1 MNLDLTSKPA
11 APAGARAAGANPSL
25 TETGRP
31 LAQWVR
37 TLSLRF
43 GLLGLILLL
52 AGCGDDDAP
61 QRAVRVSNWLNAAVN
76 PAFLSLERTFERE
89 YEANH
94 PGVRLISEPIPG
106 PGRYAPKLLLAH
118 LAGSV
123 PDAGYLDAASEA
135 VFINNG
141 VVADLMP
148 FVRADPDFSLDDYFP
163 EIVSTFRR
171 GDKLYGVPLDFTPMV
186 IYYNRRIFQ
195 AAGIDEPRDGW
206 TFDEFLA
213 TCAKLKAAQ
222 RDGKPVVEF
231 PLYFENVM
239 PFWICWIWNGGGDV
253 LIEDGTRASGAL
265 DSPQTIDAF
274 HNLIALMFKHR
285 YAPTLIESAAAGV
298 DMFRTARAAMDMK
311 GHWML
316 LDYRADGLDVG
327 VVSIPTTL
335 PRPVTVVYQS
345 GLMVMSRAAEPQL
358 GWEYVKHLT
367 SESVQTRRVA
377 SGLAISAN
385 KKTAAKYAD
394 SPLEQAFLRQM
405 AYSRS
410 QWGTRVERYPY
421 VEEVCQQTLKDLVS
435 EIDATLRRSGGVY
448 SETAVRAR
456 VAAALTDAARR
467 IDEFLR

>member
-1 MNLDLTSKPA
+1 MKPE
-11 APAGARAAGANPSL
+11 GTRARHCRLHYFA
-25 TETGRP
+25 
-31 LAQWVR
+31 
-37 TLSLRF
+37 LRSS
-43 GLLGLILLL
+43 LL
-52 AGCGDDDAP
+52 ALFLSGCGDGEHA
-61 QRAVRVSNWLNAAVN
+61 QRVVRVSNWLNAAVN

-89 YEANH
+89 FEANH

-148 FVRADPDFSLDDYFP
+148 FIRADPEFSLDDYFP
-163 EIVSTFRR
+163 EIVDTFRR
-171 GDKLYGVPLDFTPMV
+171 GDKLYAVPLDFTPMV
-186 IYYNRRIFQ
+186 IFYNKRIFE
-195 AAGIDEPRDGW
+195 AAGVAEPRDGW
-206 TFDEFLA
+206 TFDDFRA
-213 TCAKLKAAQ
+213 ACAKLKAARQ
-222 RDGKPVVEF
+222 GGAPVVEF
-231 PLYFENVM
+231 PLAFENVM

-253 LIEDGTRASGAL
+253 LTPDGRHAVGAL
-265 DSPQTIDAF
+265 DSPPTIDAF
-274 HNLIALMFKHR
+274 CNLIALMFRDH
-285 YAPTLIESAAAGV
+285 YAPSLIESAAAGV
-298 DMFRTARAAMDMK
+298 DMFRARRAAMDMK

-327 VVSIPTTL
+327 VVSIPTML

-345 GLMVMSRAAEPQL
+345 GLMVMSRAAEPEL
-358 GWEYVKHLT
+358 GWEYVKYMT
-367 SESVQTRRVA
+367 GESVQTRRVA

-385 KKTAAKYAD
+385 RKAAAKYAN

-405 AYSRS
+405 AYSRP

-435 EIDATLRRSGGVY
+435 EIDALRRGGGVY
-448 SETAVRAR
+448 DDVTVRAR
-456 VAAALTDAARR
+456 VAAALGDAARR